1 MDRPPAQ
8 QTARFAAHFAARVFQ
23 RSAQRLFP
31 HSGILLIILG
41 VFLFSCMDALA
52 KHLVASTP
60 ALQVVWARYM
70 VQAILIIVI
79 LAPRGS
85 KAPLRTARPFS
96 HVIRALFQVAATG
109 FFFLSLGH
117 IGLAEA
123 TALADIN
130 PVLITLGAALLL
142 GERLTPARII
152 AVIASMIG
160 ALIILRPG
168 AEVFS
173 PAALLPLGCAVAYAG
188 NALMTR
194 YLGQSEPVWTS
205 LFYGAVFGTLLLTCA
220 LPFVWQPI
228 PQGQIWLFVLLG
240 LIGTGAQT
248 AIILA
253 FSRSEAG
260 LLAPFGYLGIIFAAG
275 WSTAI
280 YNQPP
285 DAYTIIGALVIIA
298 AGLYVWA
305 STTLAAQKTTSAK
318 PKSV

>member
-1 MDRPPAQ
+1 MAIGTSTGANP
-8 QTARFAAHFAARVFQ
+8 
-23 RSAQRLFP
+23 SAQIP
-31 HSGILLIILG
+31 QKSPIAAPVSGIALIILG

-70 VQAILIIVI
+70 VQAVLIIAI
-79 LAPRGS
+79 LAPRGAS
-85 KAPLRTARPFS
+85 APLRTARPIS
-96 HVIRALFQVAATG
+96 HLIRAVFQVAATS
-109 FFFLSLGH
+109 FFFLSLGY

-130 PVLITLGAALLL
+130 PVLITLGAALFL
-142 GERLTPARII
+142 GERLTTARIV
-152 AVIASMIG
+152 AVLASMIG

-173 PAALLPLGCAVAYAG
+173 PAALLPLGCALAYAG

-194 YLGQSEPVWTS
+194 YIGQSEPVWTS
-205 LFYGAVFGTLLLTCA
+205 LFYGAVFGTILLSCL
-220 LPFVWQPI
+220 LPVIWQPI
-228 PQGQIWLFVLLG
+228 PTKQIWLFVLLG
-240 LIGTGAQT
+240 LIGTGAQA

-260 LLAPFGYLGIIFAAG
+260 LLAPFGYLGIIFAAL
-275 WSTAI
+275 WSTVL

-285 DAYTIIGALVIIA
+285 DIYTIIGALVIVG
-298 AGLYVWA
+298 AGLYVWR
-305 STTLAAQKTTSAK
+305 STYLAARKPSAQ
-318 PKSV
+318 P

>member
-1 MDRPPAQ
+1 MAIGTSTGANP
-8 QTARFAAHFAARVFQ
+8 
-23 RSAQRLFP
+23 SAQIP
-31 HSGILLIILG
+31 QKSPIAAPVSGIALIILG

-70 VQAILIIVI
+70 VQAALIIAI
-79 LAPRGS
+79 LAPRGAY
-85 KAPLRTARPFS
+85 APLRTARPIS
-96 HVIRALFQVAATG
+96 HLIRAVFQVAATS
-109 FFFLSLGH
+109 FFFLSLGY

-130 PVLITLGAALLL
+130 PVLITLGAALFL
-142 GERLTPARII
+142 GERLTTARIV
-152 AVIASMIG
+152 AVLASMIG

-173 PAALLPLGCAVAYAG
+173 PAALLPLGCALAYAG

-194 YLGQSEPVWTS
+194 YIGQSEPVWTS
-205 LFYGAVFGTLLLTCA
+205 LFYGAVFGTILLSCL
-220 LPFVWQPI
+220 LPVIWQPI
-228 PQGQIWLFVLLG
+228 PTKQIWLFVLLG
-240 LIGTGAQT
+240 LIGTGAQA

-260 LLAPFGYLGIIFAAG
+260 LLAPFGYLGIIFAAL
-275 WSTAI
+275 WSTVL

-285 DAYTIIGALVIIA
+285 DIYTIIGALVIVG
-298 AGLYVWA
+298 AGLYVWR
-305 STTLAAQKTTSAK
+305 STYLAARKPSAQ
-318 PKSV
+318 P